1 MQLGVPIGN
10 QSQGKHFQVL
20 PFLLTTLR
28 SIRNLKNIFLI
39 MWHKHLIKQKI
50 KSVRLDLDI
59 ASPFLDSKEVKKLD
73 KLHEDLHFALWSAR
87 PFSKVKIP

>member
-1 MQLGVPIGN
+1 MGGGGVARPPSERN
-10 QSQGKHFQVL
+10 FYFVKVL
-20 PFLLTTLR
+20 
-28 SIRNLKNIFLI
+28 NII

>member
-1 MQLGVPIGN
+1 VGGGGPARPPSERNFYLLKVFNINN
-10 QSQGKHFQVL
+10 QK
-20 PFLLTTLR
+20 
-28 SIRNLKNIFLI
+28 LKI

>member
-1 MQLGVPIGN
+1 
-10 QSQGKHFQVL
+10 
-20 PFLLTTLR
+20 
-28 SIRNLKNIFLI
+28 

-59 ASPFLDSKEVKKLD
+59 ASPFLDSKEIKKLD
-73 KLHEDLHFALWSAR
+73 KLHEDLHFVLWSAR

>member
-1 MQLGVPIGN
+1 MPLGVKIGN
-10 QSQGKHFQVL
+10 RSQGKHFLVL
-20 PFLLTTLR
+20 PFLLITLR
-28 SIRNLKNIFLI
+28 SIHNLKNIFLI

-59 ASPFLDSKEVKKLD
+59 ASPFLDSKEIKKLD

>member
-1 MQLGVPIGN
+1 MRLGVQIGN
-10 QSQGKHFQVL
+10 RSQGKRFLVL

-28 SIRNLKNIFLI
+28 SIHNLKNIFL

-59 ASPFLDSKEVKKLD
+59 ASPFLDSKEIKKLD

>member
-1 MQLGVPIGN
+1 
-10 QSQGKHFQVL
+10 
-20 PFLLTTLR
+20 
-28 SIRNLKNIFLI
+28 

-59 ASPFLDSKEVKKLD
+59 ASPFMDSKEIKKLD